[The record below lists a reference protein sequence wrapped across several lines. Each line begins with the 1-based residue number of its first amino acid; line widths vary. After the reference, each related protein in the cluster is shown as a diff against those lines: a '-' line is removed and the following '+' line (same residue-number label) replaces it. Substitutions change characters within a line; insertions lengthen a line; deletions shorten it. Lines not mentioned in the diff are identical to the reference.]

1 MSAVATDAAEAG
13 EKAEGGK
20 SRSKLLLLA
29 GLPLVLVLAGAGAW
43 FAGLLPGGEVKKK
56 KGHDTQID
64 DHAVVYAPGA
74 IKALDPFIANLSDEG
89 GGRYLKATLQV
100 EFVGAAAPADF
111 DARSPQ
117 IRDSVLTLLTSRSFD
132 DIRTPDGKQNLREE
146 VIARLNQVL
155 QRDAVRSIYFTEFI
169 VQ

>member
-1 MSAVATDAAEAG
+1 MSAVATDAAAG
-13 EKAEGGK
+13 GTDSGGK
-20 SRSKLLLLA
+20 SRTKLLLFA

-43 FAGLLPGGEVKKK
+43 FAGLLPGGEETKKK
-56 KGHDTQID
+56 KEPELD

-74 IKALDPFIANLSDEG
+74 MKALDPFIANLSDEG

-111 DARSPQ
+111 DARAPQ

-155 QRDAVRSIYFTEFI
+155 QRDAVRAIYFTEFI